1 MLFKVE
7 GQTHLMH
14 LCDMTIS
21 SILYLN
27 DKNRELDKQSIV
39 VMIPSV
45 TL

>member
-1 MLFKVE
+1 MLLKVE

-21 SILYLN
+21 STLYHN
-27 DKNRELDKQSIV
+27 GKSRELDKQSIV

-45 TL
+45 AL